1 MPREQFQRELDDLR
15 DEVLTMGE
23 AVVSRLRKA
32 LSALEAR
39 DSERARSLAERD
51 HEINEWYLRL
61 ESRCV
66 DLLALQQ
73 PVAGDL
79 RLVVASFKIITDLE
93 RIADLVTNICGYHLS
108 RERELFPEV
117 NLQDLGDIAAEMVED
132 ALAAYAGAD
141 ADACYAVADRD
152 DELDGLC
159 ERVGE
164 LVVRDLVESAPD
176 DRSGSLFGEVNRF
189 LLTVRD
195 IERVGDHAVNIAART
210 LYMVES
216 DDALIY

>member
-1 MPREQFQRELDDLR
+1 MPREQFQRELDELR
-15 DEVLTMGE
+15 DEVLAMGE

-32 LSALEAR
+32 LAALDAR
-39 DSERARSLAERD
+39 DADRARSLAERD

-61 ESRCV
+61 ERRCV

-93 RIADLVTNICGYHLS
+93 RIADLVANICGYLLS
-108 RERELFPEV
+108 RERELFPDV
-117 NLQDLGDIAAEMVED
+117 NLQDLGKLTVEMVE
-132 ALAAYAGAD
+132 ASLAAYARED
-141 ADACYAVADRD
+141 ADTCYAVADRD

-164 LVVRDLVESAPD
+164 RVVRDLVEFDPD
-176 DRSGSLFGEVNRF
+176 GRDELLFGEVNRF

-195 IERVGDHAVNIAART
+195 LERVGDHAVNIAART
-210 LYMVES
+210 LYMVEN

>member
-1 MPREQFQRELDDLR
+1 MPREQFQRELDELR
-15 DEVLTMGE
+15 DEVLAMGE
-23 AVVSRLRKA
+23 AVVARFRKA
-32 LSALEAR
+32 LSALDDR
-39 DSERARSLAERD
+39 DVEKARSLVEGD

-61 ESRCV
+61 ESQCV

-79 RLVVASFKIITDLE
+79 RVVVASFKIITDLE
-93 RIADLVTNICGYHLS
+93 RIADLAANLCGYVLS

-117 NLQDLGDIAAEMVED
+117 NLQDLGDLAAEMVER
-132 ALAAYAGAD
+132 ALSAYARED
-141 ADACYAVADRD
+141 ADACHAVADRD

-164 LVVRDLVESAPD
+164 LVVRDLVESDPAKRDEPM
-176 DRSGSLFGEVNRF
+176 FGEVNRF
-189 LLTVRD
+189 LLTIRD
-195 IERVGDHAVNIAART
+195 IERVGDHAVNIAARA
-210 LYMVES
+210 LYMVEN

>member
-1 MPREQFQRELDDLR
+1 MPREQFQRDLDELR
-15 DEVLTMGE
+15 DEVLAMGE
-23 AVVSRLRKA
+23 TVVARFRKT
-32 LSALEAR
+32 LSALETR
-39 DSERARSLAERD
+39 DAERARSLAERD

-79 RLVVASFKIITDLE
+79 RVVVASFKIITDLE
-93 RIADLVTNICGYHLS
+93 RIADLAANLCGYLLS
-108 RERELFPEV
+108 RERELFPDV
-117 NLQDLGDIAAEMVED
+117 NLQDLGELAAEMVEE
-132 ALAAYAGAD
+132 ALSAYARED
-141 ADACYAVADRD
+141 ADACHAVADRD

-164 LVVRDLVESAPD
+164 LVVRDLVESDPD
-176 DRSGSLFGEVNRF
+176 ERDETLFGEVNRF

-195 IERVGDHAVNIAART
+195 IERVGDHGVNIAART